1 MSIDFVFSLGK
12 AVGGSPWITI
22 IISLAVCGGC
32 LIGVFKFT
40 QENRADKLWT
50 PEDSIAQR
58 HKEWVEKH
66 FPAELRVS
74 TVLLVA
80 KNVLTPEV
88 LQEVSYKRTKSMRS
102 NKGLVGPGSCGYLQ
116 ISGLK
121 SF

>member
-102 NKGLVGPGSCGYLQ
+102 NKGLVGRVLVDIC
-116 ISGLK
+116 K
-121 SF
+121 

>member
-1 MSIDFVFSLGK
+1 MSINCFFSLGK

-88 LQEVSYKRTKSMRS
+88 LQEVSYKRTKSMGS
-102 NKGLVGPGSCGYLQ
+102 HNWLVGRVLVDMG
-116 ISGLK
+116 K
-121 SF
+121 